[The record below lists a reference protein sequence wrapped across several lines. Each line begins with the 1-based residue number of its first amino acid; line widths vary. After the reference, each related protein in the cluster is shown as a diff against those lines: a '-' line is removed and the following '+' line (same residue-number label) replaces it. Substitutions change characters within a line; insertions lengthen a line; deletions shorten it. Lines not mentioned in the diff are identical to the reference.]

1 MPIILNKKETL
12 AYIKKAT
19 NVQSKLACNE
29 NDFKMNVEG
38 KKMPAIENEPSL
50 TDIMNELK
58 SFKKETNA
66 RFAETNER
74 FTEINTRLDSID
86 KDLKL
91 IKSLPTIAKELS
103 ELE

>member
-19 NVQSKLACNE
+19 NVRSKLACNE

-38 KKMPAIENEPSL
+38 KKMPTIENEPSL

-66 RFAETNER
+66 RFVELEKQTNVR
-74 FTEINTRLDSID
+74 FDSID
-86 KDLKL
+86 KNLKL

-103 ELE
+103 EL

>member
-19 NVQSKLACNE
+19 NVWSKLACNE

-38 KKMPAIENEPSL
+38 KKMPTIENEPSL

-58 SFKKETNA
+58 SFKKE
-66 RFAETNER
+66 
-74 FTEINTRLDSID
+74 IKDI
-86 KDLKL
+86 KHDLKL